1 MIPSIL
7 SYSILS
13 YPRCIYWIY
22 LLNPGKRASKQSRRI
37 LIVSTFVA
45 LLYSFVHQTGIN
57 EGKLREG
64 GGGPTDVER
73 ARREGEGRKKGRKQG
88 RKEGEEERINGCER
102 QVSQLGNFRV
112 HDRPR
117 PIPDHGYEVVEAATP
132 HLAPHGPSAPSLLP
146 FPSLPL
152 TMRARCCPT
161 FLICH
166 NL

>member
-22 LLNPGKRASKQSRRI
+22 LLNPGKRASKQPRRI

-64 GGGPTDVER
+64 GGSD
-73 ARREGEGRKKGRKQG
+73 
-88 RKEGEEERINGCER
+88 
-102 QVSQLGNFRV
+102 
-112 HDRPR
+112 
-117 PIPDHGYEVVEAATP
+117 
-132 HLAPHGPSAPSLLP
+132 
-146 FPSLPL
+146 
-152 TMRARCCPT
+152 
-161 FLICH
+161 
-166 NL
+166 